1 MGYLFFIL
9 TRFLVIL
16 SKPLAIYGLIYLGL
30 KDLADIYASTIAVFA
45 VCLAFLNCEAHRYFY
60 PKILN
65 NTNDIQDK
73 KLYFSIL
80 SSHSLMVFL
89 PIFFII
95 TLSINLGVK
104 IALLQILIVLLDKVA
119 DEVLRLN
126 IYKHE
131 FIRWSFLSYFRVI
144 IPASTL
150 LIVQS
155 VDKFFLFWAS
165 SLFVGLILQFIN
177 QKNIY
182 KSCIQFF
189 QSISAHDYFKKL
201 KDGHYLYII
210 FAIFSSLVLVYE
222 RFFISSIYFEQI
234 AFFSIAFAVAFI
246 LEPFIDTIFYTKLRQ
261 AWCKSAALT
270 FKSLK
275 YVLLVCSVYLA
286 MVLQSI
292 YFEELYSQYVVD
304 YKNIIKYILPLSFT
318 AIIYVLTYPFTQIA
332 YWHSSSKN
340 ITSVE
345 IASLIGILP
354 SLVWISISSNTVGF
368 VWMFLIF
375 FILRALLYLRLYY
388 MITRKL
394 VIKNS

>member
-1 MGYLFFIL
+1 MSYFFFIL

-16 SKPLAIYGLIYLGL
+16 SKPLAIYGLIYLGF
-30 KDLADIYASTIAVFA
+30 KDLADIYASTIAVFS
-45 VCLAFLNCEAHRYFY
+45 VCLAFLNCEAHRYLY

-65 NTNDIQDK
+65 NTNVIQDK

-95 TLSINLGVK
+95 TLTNNLGIK
-104 IALLQILIVLLDKVA
+104 IAFLQILIIFLDKVA

-131 FIRWSFLSYFRVI
+131 FIRWSFLSYFRIVI
-144 IPASTL
+144 PVLSL
-150 LIVQS
+150 LIFQS

-165 SLFVGLILQFIN
+165 SLFVGLILQFVN
-177 QKNIY
+177 QKYIF
-182 KSCIQFF
+182 KSIIQFF
-189 QSISAHDYFKKL
+189 QSISVYDYLQRL
-201 KDGHYLYII
+201 KDGHFLYIT

-222 RFFISSIYFEQI
+222 RFLISTIYFEQI

-261 AWCKSAALT
+261 AWCKSAVLT

-275 YVLLVCSVYLA
+275 YVLLVCCVYLV
-286 MVLQSI
+286 MILQSI
-292 YFEELYSQYVVD
+292 YFEEFYSQYVVN
-304 YKNIIKYILPLSFT
+304 YKNIIKYILPLSLT

-340 ITSVE
+340 ISSVE
-345 IASLIGILP
+345 MASLIGILP
-354 SLVWISISSNTVGF
+354 SLIWISLSSNTIGF
-368 VWMFLIF
+368 VWIFLIF
-375 FILRALLYLRLYY
+375 FILRALFYLRLYY
-388 MITRKL
+388 MIIQKL
-394 VIKNS
+394 EINNS